1 MLKADTQIPLDFPII
16 RYKIYFHIMN
26 LKTIFKRLIL
36 LDLLLIVLMIVAIF
50 FESKEVVDFNRYF
63 ENDFSNAMLIIFGIG
78 LLIYLINLFLL
89 YKFKTIGKQIYLILF
104 IVLGVLSLLL
114 PPHATD
120 SWLYVLDGLGWAN
133 SGAILVFLYFTPIKK
148 EFDK

>member
-1 MLKADTQIPLDFPII
+1 
-16 RYKIYFHIMN
+16 MN

-36 LDLLLIVLMIVAIF
+36 LDLLLIVLIIASFFLESAEVA
-50 FESKEVVDFNRYF
+50 DFNRYF
-63 ENDFSNAMLIIFGIG
+63 ENDFSNNLLIVFGIG
-78 LLIYLINLFLL
+78 YLIYIINLFLL
-89 YKFKTIGKQIYLILF
+89 YQFKRIGKHIYLVLF
-104 IVLGVLSLLL
+104 IVFVILNLIL

-120 SWLYVLDGLGWAN
+120 SLLYVLDGLGWAN

>member
-1 MLKADTQIPLDFPII
+1 
-16 RYKIYFHIMN
+16 MN

-36 LDLLLIVLMIVAIF
+36 LDLLLIILLFISVF
-50 FESKEVVDFNRYF
+50 FESEEVADFNKYF
-63 ENDFSNAMLIIFGIG
+63 ESEFLNSLLITFSILM
-78 LLIYLINLFLL
+78 LIYLINLFLL
-89 YKFKTIGKQIYLILF
+89 YKFKSIGKQIYLILF
-104 IVLGVLSLLL
+104 IVLVILNLIL

-120 SWLYVLDGLGWAN
+120 SLLYVLDGLGWAN

>member
-1 MLKADTQIPLDFPII
+1 
-16 RYKIYFHIMN
+16 MN

-36 LDLLLIVLMIVAIF
+36 LNLLLIILVIVSLF
-50 FESKEVVDFNRYF
+50 FESEEVARFN
-63 ENDFSNAMLIIFGIG
+63 ENLDQNLDQISYMMFIIVVIWMLVS
-78 LLIYLINLFLL
+78 LINLFLL
-89 YKFKTIGKQIYLILF
+89 YKFKSIGKQIYLILF
-104 IVLGVLSLLL
+104 IVLVILNLIL

-120 SWLYVLDGLGWAN
+120 SLLYVLDGLGWAN

>member
-1 MLKADTQIPLDFPII
+1 
-16 RYKIYFHIMN
+16 MN

-36 LDLLLIVLMIVAIF
+36 LDLLLIVLIIASFFLESAEVA
-50 FESKEVVDFNRYF
+50 DFNRYF
-63 ENDFSNAMLIIFGIG
+63 ENDFSNNLLIVFGIG
-78 LLIYLINLFLL
+78 YLIYIINLFLL
-89 YKFKTIGKQIYLILF
+89 YKFKRIGKQIYLILF
-104 IVLGVLSLLL
+104 IVLVILNLIL

-120 SWLYVLDGLGWAN
+120 SLLYVLDGLSWAN